1 MSVLVRVP
9 ASTSNLGA
17 GFDCVGIAV
26 SRWLQVTAYVEPEAA
41 RDVTI
46 ERSGTLRVLSLS
58 AEQDLLCTGFA
69 AACRAAGRAVPRG
82 LVLEADSDIPIERGL
97 GSSAAAIVAGATAAR
112 ELLALDLDERSLI
125 PLATELEGHPDN
137 AAAAIYG
144 GAVLVVSP
152 PTEVRPLQVHPSLA
166 LVFAVPDFGMA
177 TAVARAALPPTLPH
191 AVASSGAAR
200 AAALVAGLASGD
212 RALLAAGLDD
222 VLHVPYRRALVS
234 GYDAVTGAAT
244 AAGAFGATLSGSGS
258 SIVAVAPRD
267 RAAAVGG
274 AMVRAWRGVG
284 VAAESFTVLERVGGC
299 ATKSLPI
306 RRQPISRAEA

>member
-26 SRWLQVTAYVEPEAA
+26 SRWLQVTAYVESEAA

-46 ERSGTLRVLSLS
+46 ERSGTLR
-58 AEQDLLCTGFA
+58 
-69 AACRAAGRAVPRG
+69 
-82 LVLEADSDIPIERGL
+82 
-97 GSSAAAIVAGATAAR
+97 
-112 ELLALDLDERSLI
+112 
-125 PLATELEGHPDN
+125 
-137 AAAAIYG
+137 
-144 GAVLVVSP
+144 
-152 PTEVRPLQVHPSLA
+152 
-166 LVFAVPDFGMA
+166 
-177 TAVARAALPPTLPH
+177 
-191 AVASSGAAR
+191 
-200 AAALVAGLASGD
+200 
-212 RALLAAGLDD
+212 
-222 VLHVPYRRALVS
+222 
-234 GYDAVTGAAT
+234 
-244 AAGAFGATLSGSGS
+244 S

-267 RAAAVGG
+267 PAAAVGG